1 MSNGKKILY
10 KINRYY
16 DSVLSLGVSKVIAS
30 REINKIMSISHI
42 SNKKLETEE
51 EWVKKWSVLSK
62 YVNRKFYR
70 TFSKYVGEDINIVPD
85 DICHNI
91 IEPILNPIRYRS
103 LYADKCMFEK
113 FLFNHFTNQV
123 TPRTLL
129 RNINGIYY
137 DENYNEL
144 DESEINIDI
153 ISDAFDEIIVK
164 PSVDSSSGRNILF
177 FAKKTGG
184 FFLVGNNK
192 EKLSIAF
199 LEETFGKNFLIQ
211 ECLKQSSFMSQ
222 FCSTSVNTLRVQL
235 YRSVENN
242 KIVIPNI
249 IMRIGK
255 SGSLVDNA
263 HAGGCFVGV
272 EADGLVHD
280 RVCNQYGE
288 TSHVFNDIDFKK
300 STFVIPEFDK
310 VIQLAIEVG
319 KCIPHCRCIALD
331 IMIDSSGMPRLIEY
345 NVSVFSL
352 WLFQFTTGSAFGS
365 YTDEVIEYCV
375 KHKKEASRIF
385 VTF

>member
-1 MSNGKKILY
+1 MSNAKKILY

-42 SNKKLETEE
+42 SNEKLEGEE
-51 EWVKKWSVLSK
+51 VWVNKWSVLSK
-62 YVNRKFYR
+62 SVNRKFYR
-70 TFSKYVGEDINIVPD
+70 TFSKYIGEDVNIVPD

-113 FLFNHFTNQV
+113 FLFNCSVNQV

-137 DENYNEL
+137 DESYNEFDKNKL
-144 DESEINIDI
+144 DIASILDSFNKLI
-153 ISDAFDEIIVK
+153 IK

-177 FAKKTGG
+177 FEKRGDS
-184 FFLVGNNK
+184 FFMSGNNS
-192 EKLSIAF
+192 EKLSLAF
-199 LEETFGKNFLIQ
+199 LEKVFGTNFLIQ
-211 ECLKQSSFMSQ
+211 ECVKQSPFMAQ
-222 FCSTSVNTLRVQL
+222 FCETSVNTLRVQL
-235 YRSVENN
+235 YRSVKNN
-242 KIVIPNI
+242 EIVIPNV

-263 HAGGCFVGV
+263 HAGGCFIGV
-272 EADGLVHD
+272 REDGVIYD
-280 RVCNQYGE
+280 KVCNQYGE
-288 TSHVFNDIDFKK
+288 TSHVFNNIDFQKN
-300 STFVIPEFDK
+300 TFVIPDFYK
-310 VIQLAIEVG
+310 VKQLAVEVG

-331 IMIDSSGMPRLIEY
+331 IMIDHMGIPCLIEY
-345 NVSVFSL
+345 NVSVFSP
-352 WLFQFTTGSAFGS
+352 WLFQFTTGTAFGA

>member
-51 EWVKKWSVLSK
+51 AWVKKWSVLSK

-153 ISDAFDEIIVK
+153 ISDAFDKLIVK

-177 FAKKTGG
+177 FAKNTGG
-184 FFLVGNNK
+184 FFLVGNEK

-211 ECLKQSSFMSQ
+211 ECLEQSSFMAQ
-222 FCSTSVNTLRVQL
+222 FCNTSVNTLRV
-235 YRSVENN
+235 
-242 KIVIPNI
+242 
-249 IMRIGK
+249 
-255 SGSLVDNA
+255 
-263 HAGGCFVGV
+263 
-272 EADGLVHD
+272 
-280 RVCNQYGE
+280 
-288 TSHVFNDIDFKK
+288 
-300 STFVIPEFDK
+300 
-310 VIQLAIEVG
+310 
-319 KCIPHCRCIALD
+319 
-331 IMIDSSGMPRLIEY
+331 
-345 NVSVFSL
+345 
-352 WLFQFTTGSAFGS
+352 
-365 YTDEVIEYCV
+365 
-375 KHKKEASRIF
+375 
-385 VTF
+385 